1 MLYVAAGCVIV
12 GVCADPITVATGAE
26 CWFSEECSDMM
37 WKSFWTV
44 QFTFVIIKKKKIYVV
59 PCHSTFFVFVSVFVV
74 MILDTY
80 VFIVKCIVLS
90 AVNML

>member
-37 WKSFWTV
+37 
-44 QFTFVIIKKKKIYVV
+44 
-59 PCHSTFFVFVSVFVV
+59 
-74 MILDTY
+74 
-80 VFIVKCIVLS
+80 
-90 AVNML
+90 